1 MKRTLA
7 SRAAE
12 TYVLGSDEKMGTA
25 SRYTVLP
32 LDAITGI
39 ITDRSKNDPTS
50 RQLTKSGATLVHTS

>member
-1 MKRTLA
+1 
-7 SRAAE
+7 
-12 TYVLGSDEKMGTA
+12 MGTA